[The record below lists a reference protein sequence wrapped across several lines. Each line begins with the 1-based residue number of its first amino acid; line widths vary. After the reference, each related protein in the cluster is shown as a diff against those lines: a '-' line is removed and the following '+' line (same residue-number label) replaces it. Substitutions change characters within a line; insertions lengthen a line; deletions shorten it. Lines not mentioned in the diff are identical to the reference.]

1 MSRVKPGYFIFLSS
15 ARISLGLGIVRVG
28 VGRPSVWMW
37 WSYQSLRLMLSFPN
51 RRKNDGS
58 ESSGVPFRVSKALI
72 DTRAYPR
79 IRFSDGDVAALASR
93 DLSSGLAAM
102 LDRELAS
109 SADVSLNRPELVID
123 LDDTTESPHRAS
135 NSLDDDSF
143 EVSRQGGGDGS
154 IAIRAGSSRG
164 LIHA

>member
-28 VGRPSVWMW
+28 VGRPSVWMC
-37 WSYQSLRLMLSFPN
+37 SYQSLRLMLSFPN

-79 IRFSDGDVAALASR
+79 IRFSDGDVNALASR

-102 LDRELAS
+102 LGRELAS

-135 NSLDDDSF
+135 NSLDDGSF
-143 EVSRQGGGDGS
+143 EVSRQDGDLGS
-154 IAIRAGSSRG
+154 IPLPPPSSPR
-164 LIHA
+164 